1 MTTPVTEVAKT
12 DQLKGKVVLLTGGT
26 SGLGR
31 WTTLI
36 VAGQGAKVVYSG
48 RNADGAKETDR
59 RLAEVDLAAEYVPH
73 DVTNEDDWQRVVD
86 HVIAKHG
93 RLDGLVNNSG
103 VSRLKPMDQLS
114 LDDLEFLLSVNV
126 DGMFL
131 GTKHAFRVM
140 KETGGSIVNISA
152 LNALRGSPNS
162 TGYGMAKAGT
172 THLARA
178 AAIEGRK
185 YGIRA
190 NAIHPGVL
198 FEEGDKP
205 SPGSI
210 ALFGE
215 EGAQKFVN
223 FNIDTTPLGRLGHPR
238 DIGTAV
244 AFLLSDA
251 SRHVTGAAV
260 AVDGGRMAG
269 EYLHHGIKSQ
279 K

>member
-1 MTTPVTEVAKT
+1 MPKT
-12 DQLKGKVVLLTGGT
+12 DQLAGKVVLITGGT

-36 VAGQGAKVVYSG
+36 TAAQGATVIYSG
-48 RNADGAKETDR
+48 RNAEGAAETDR
-59 RLAEVDLAAEYVPH
+59 RLNEAGLKAEYLPH
-73 DVTNEDDWQRVVD
+73 DVTKEDEWQSVMDNVLKRY
-86 HVIAKHG
+86 G

-114 LDDLEFLLSVNV
+114 LEDLEYLLSVNV

-131 GTKHAFRVM
+131 GTQYAFRVM
-140 KETGGSIVNISA
+140 KMRGGSIVNISA

-190 NAIHPGVL
+190 NAVHPGVL
-198 FEEGDKP
+198 FEDGDKA
-205 SPGSI
+205 SPGAI

-215 EGAQKFVN
+215 EGAQKFVQ

-251 SRHVTGAAV
+251 SRHVTGTAV
-260 AVDGGRMAG
+260 SVDGGRMAG

>member
-1 MTTPVTEVAKT
+1 MTEVTKT
-12 DQLKGKVVLLTGGT
+12 DQLAGKIILITGGT

-31 WTTLI
+31 WTTM
-36 VAGQGAKVVYSG
+36 VTAAQGATVVYTG
-48 RNADGAKETDR
+48 RNADGAVETDR
-59 RLAEVDLAAEYVPH
+59 RMDAEGLTADYLPH
-73 DVTNEDDWQRVVD
+73 DVTQEGDWQRVMETVMER
-86 HVIAKHG
+86 HG

-131 GTKHAFRVM
+131 GTQHAFRVM
-140 KETGGSIVNISA
+140 KENGGSIVNISA

-190 NAIHPGVL
+190 NAVHPGVL
-198 FEEGDKP
+198 FEGGDKP

-215 EGAQKFVN
+215 EGAQRFVK
-223 FNIDTTPLGRLGHPR
+223 FNIETTPMGRLGHPR
-238 DIGTAV
+238 EIGTAV

-251 SRHVTGAAV
+251 SRHVTGTAV
-260 AVDGGRMAG
+260 CVDGGRMAG
-269 EYLHHGIKSQ
+269 EFLHHGIKSQ

>member
-1 MTTPVTEVAKT
+1 MTEIAKT
-12 DQLKGKVVLLTGGT
+12 NQLAGKVILITGGT

-31 WTTLI
+31 WTTL
-36 VAGQGAKVVYSG
+36 VTAAQGATVIYSG
-48 RNADGAKETDR
+48 RSADGAAETDR
-59 RLAEVDLAAEYVPH
+59 RLETVGLEAAYLPH
-73 DVTNEDDWQRVVD
+73 DVTKEEEWQRVVD
-86 HVIAKHG
+86 EVLNRHG

-103 VSRLKPMDQLS
+103 VSRLKPIDQFS
-114 LDDLEFLLSVNV
+114 LEDLEFLLSVNV

-131 GTKHAFRVM
+131 GTQQAFRVM
-140 KETGGSIVNISA
+140 KAHGGSIVNISA

-178 AAIEGRK
+178 AAKEGKR

-190 NAIHPGVL
+190 NAVHPGVL
-198 FEEGDKP
+198 FEDGDKA
-205 SPGSI
+205 SPGAI

-215 EGAQKFVN
+215 EGAQRFVQ
-223 FNIDTTPLGRLGHPR
+223 FNIETTPLGRLGHPR

-251 SRHVTGAAV
+251 SRHVSGTAV
-260 AVDGGRMAG
+260 CVDGGRMAG
-269 EYLHHGIKSQ
+269 EFMHHGIETQ

>member
-1 MTTPVTEVAKT
+1 MTAQDTQIAKT
-12 DQLKGKVVLLTGGT
+12 DQLKGKVVLVTGGT

-31 WTTLI
+31 WTTMI
-36 VAGQGAKVVYSG
+36 TAAQGATVVYSG
-48 RNADGAKETDR
+48 RNPDGAKETDR
-59 RLAEVDLAAEYVPH
+59 RLEAEGLSADFLPH
-73 DVTNEDDWQRVVD
+73 DVTNEDDWQRVMDAVLD
-86 HVIAKHG
+86 KHG

-103 VSRLKPMDQLS
+103 AARLKPMQDLS
-114 LDDLEFLLSVNV
+114 LEDLEFLLGVNV

-131 GTKHAFRVM
+131 GTRQAFRVM

-162 TGYGMAKAGT
+162 TAYAVAKAGT

-178 AAIEGRK
+178 AAVEGRK

-190 NAIHPGVL
+190 NAVHPGVL

-205 SPGSI
+205 SPGAI
-210 ALFGE
+210 AIYGL
-215 EGAQKFVN
+215 EGAQKFVQ

-269 EYLHHGIKSQ
+269 DFVHHGIRTQ
-279 K
+279 T

>member
-1 MTTPVTEVAKT
+1 MTEVART
-12 DQLKGKVVLLTGGT
+12 DQLKGKIVLITGGT

-31 WTTLI
+31 WTTMI
-36 VAGQGAKVVYSG
+36 MTGQGATVVYTG
-48 RNADGAKETDR
+48 RNTEGAAETDR
-59 RLAEVDLAAEYVPH
+59 RLEAEGLRAEYLPH
-73 DVTNEDDWQRVVD
+73 DVTKEDDWQRVIDTVMER
-86 HVIAKHG
+86 HG

-114 LDDLEFLLSVNV
+114 VDDLEFLLSVNV

-131 GTKHAFRVM
+131 GTQHAFRVM
-140 KETGGSIVNISA
+140 KEAGGSIVNISA

-162 TGYGMAKAGT
+162 TGYGMAKGGT

-190 NAIHPGVL
+190 NAVHPGVL

-215 EGAQKFVN
+215 EGAQRFVQ

-251 SRHVTGAAV
+251 SRHVTGTAV
-260 AVDGGRMAG
+260 CVDGGRMAG

>member
-1 MTTPVTEVAKT
+1 MTDIKKT
-12 DQLKGKVVLLTGGT
+12 DQLAGKVILITGGT

-31 WTTLI
+31 WTTL
-36 VAGQGAKVVYSG
+36 VTAAQGATVVYSG
-48 RNADGAKETDR
+48 RSADGAAETDR
-59 RLAEVDLAAEYVPH
+59 RMKAAGLNAEYLPH
-73 DVTNEDDWQRVVD
+73 DVTKEEDWQRVVD
-86 HVIAKHG
+86 TVVERHG
-93 RLDGLVNNSG
+93 QLDGLVNNSG
-103 VSRLKPMDQLS
+103 VSRLKPMDQMS

-131 GTKHAFRVM
+131 GTQQAFRVM
-140 KETGGSIVNISA
+140 KARGGSIVNISA

-178 AAIEGRK
+178 AAKEGQR

-190 NAIHPGVL
+190 NAVHPGVL
-198 FEEGDKP
+198 FEDGNKA
-205 SPGSI
+205 SPGAI

-215 EGAQKFVN
+215 EGAQKFVQ

-251 SRHVTGAAV
+251 ARHVSGAAV
-260 AVDGGRMAG
+260 CVDGGRTAG
-269 EYLHHGIKSQ
+269 EYVHHGIKSQ

>member
-1 MTTPVTEVAKT
+1 MTEVVKNDKLA
-12 DQLKGKVVLLTGGT
+12 GKVILITGGT

-31 WTTLI
+31 WTTMT
-36 VAGQGAKVVYSG
+36 VAGQGATVIYSG
-48 RNADGAKETDR
+48 RNADGAEETNR
-59 RLAEVDLAAEYVPH
+59 RLAAEGLSAEFHPH
-73 DVTNEDDWQRVVD
+73 DVTLEADWQRVID
-86 HVIAKHG
+86 AIMDKYG

-103 VSRLKPMDQLS
+103 VSRLKPMDSLS
-114 LDDLEFLLSVNV
+114 VEDLEFLLSVNV

-131 GTKHAFRVM
+131 GTQQAFGVM

-152 LNALRGSPNS
+152 LNALRGSPNT

-185 YGIRA
+185 YKIRA
-190 NAIHPGVL
+190 NSVHPGVL
-198 FEEGDKP
+198 FEEGDKA
-205 SPGSI
+205 SPGAI

-215 EGAQKFVN
+215 EGAQKFVQ

-251 SRHVTGAAV
+251 SRHVTGAAI

-269 EYLHHGIKSQ
+269 EYLHHGIKS
-279 K
+279 KK

>member
-1 MTTPVTEVAKT
+1 MSEVTKT
-12 DQLKGKVVLLTGGT
+12 QQLAGKVILITGGT

-31 WTTLI
+31 WTTM
-36 VAGQGAKVVYSG
+36 VTAAQGATVVYTG
-48 RNADGAKETDR
+48 RNADGAVETDR
-59 RLAEVDLAAEYVPH
+59 RLDAEGLTAEYLPH
-73 DVTNEDDWQRVVD
+73 DVTKEDDWQRVMNAVMS
-86 HVIAKHG
+86 KHG
-93 RLDGLVNNSG
+93 KLDGLVNNSG

-114 LDDLEFLLSVNV
+114 LEDLEFLLSVNV

-131 GTKHAFRVM
+131 GTQHAFRVM
-140 KETGGSIVNISA
+140 KKTGGSIVNISA

-178 AAIEGRK
+178 AAVEGRR

-190 NAIHPGVL
+190 NAVHPGVL
-198 FEEGDKP
+198 FEGGDKP
-205 SPGSI
+205 SPGAIS
-210 ALFGE
+210 LFGE
-215 EGAQKFVN
+215 EGAKKFVKY
-223 FNIDTTPLGRLGHPR
+223 NIDTTPLGRLGHPR

-251 SRHVTGAAV
+251 ARYVTGTAV
-260 AVDGGRMAG
+260 CVDGGRMAG
-269 EYLHHGIKSQ
+269 EYVHHGIKSQ

>member
-1 MTTPVTEVAKT
+1 MNEVTKT
-12 DQLKGKVVLLTGGT
+12 QQLAGKVVLITGGT

-31 WTTLI
+31 WTTM
-36 VAGQGAKVVYSG
+36 VTAAQGATVVYTG
-48 RNADGAKETDR
+48 RNADGAVETDR
-59 RLAEVDLAAEYVPH
+59 RMEAEGLAAEYLRH
-73 DVTNEDDWQRVVD
+73 DVTQEDDWQRVMDAVMS
-86 HVIAKHG
+86 KHG
-93 RLDGLVNNSG
+93 KLDGLVNNSG

-114 LDDLEFLLSVNV
+114 LEDLEFLLSVNV

-131 GTKHAFRVM
+131 GIQHAFRVM

-178 AAIEGRK
+178 AATEGRK

-190 NAIHPGVL
+190 NAVHPGVL
-198 FEEGDKP
+198 FEGGDKP
-205 SPGSI
+205 SPGAI

-215 EGAQKFVN
+215 EGAKKFVKY
-223 FNIDTTPLGRLGHPR
+223 NIDTTPLGRLGHPR

-251 SRHVTGAAV
+251 ARYVTGTAV
-260 AVDGGRMAG
+260 CVDGGRMAG
-269 EYLHHGIKSQ
+269 EYVHHGIKSQ

>member
-1 MTTPVTEVAKT
+1 MTHVKKT
-12 DQLKGKVVLLTGGT
+12 DQLSGKVILITGGT

-31 WTTLI
+31 WTTL
-36 VAGQGAKVVYSG
+36 VTAAQGATVVYSG
-48 RNADGAKETDR
+48 RNAEGAAETDR
-59 RLAEVDLAAEYVPH
+59 RLEAAGLKAECLPH
-73 DVTNEDDWQRVVD
+73 DVTNEEDWRRVVD
-86 HVIAKHG
+86 TVVERHG
-93 RLDGLVNNSG
+93 QLDGLVNNSG
-103 VSRLKPMDQLS
+103 VSRLKSMDQMS

-131 GTKHAFRVM
+131 GTQHAFRVM
-140 KETGGSIVNISA
+140 KARGGSIVNISA

-178 AAIEGRK
+178 AAKEGQR

-190 NAIHPGVL
+190 NAVHPGVL
-198 FEEGDKP
+198 FEDGDKA
-205 SPGSI
+205 SPGAI

-215 EGAQKFVN
+215 EGAQKFVQ

-251 SRHVTGAAV
+251 ARHVSGAAV
-260 AVDGGRMAG
+260 CVDGGRMAG
-269 EYLHHGIKSQ
+269 EYMHHGIKSQ

>member
-1 MTTPVTEVAKT
+1 MTDATKNSTLA
-12 DQLKGKVVLLTGGT
+12 DKVILITGGT

-31 WTTLI
+31 WTTMT
-36 VAGQGAKVVYSG
+36 VAGQGATVVYSG
-48 RNADGAKETDR
+48 RNVDGAKETDR
-59 RLAEVDLAAEYVPH
+59 RLDEVGLSAEFHPH
-73 DVTNEDDWQRVVD
+73 DVTLEADWQRVIDAVLD
-86 HVIAKHG
+86 KHG

-103 VSRLKPMDQLS
+103 VSRLKPMSDLT
-114 LDDLEFLLSVNV
+114 LDDLEFLLKVNV

-131 GTKHAFRVM
+131 GTQQAFRVM

-152 LNALRGSPNS
+152 LNALRGSPNT

-178 AAIEGRK
+178 AAVEGRK

-190 NAIHPGVL
+190 NSVHPGVL
-198 FEEGDKP
+198 FEDGDKA
-205 SPGSI
+205 SPGAI

-215 EGAQKFVN
+215 EGAQKFVQ

-251 SRHVTGAAV
+251 ARHVTGTAV

-269 EYLHHGIKSQ
+269 EYLHHGIKS
-279 K
+279 KK

>member
-1 MTTPVTEVAKT
+1 MTDVRRNSALADKII
-12 DQLKGKVVLLTGGT
+12 LITGGT

-31 WTTLI
+31 WTTMT
-36 VAGQGAKVVYSG
+36 VAGQGATVVYSG
-48 RNADGAKETDR
+48 RNVDGAKETDR
-59 RLAEVDLAAEYVPH
+59 RLDELGLNAEFHPH
-73 DVTNEDDWQRVVD
+73 DVTLEADWQRVIDAVLD
-86 HVIAKHG
+86 KHG

-103 VSRLKPMDQLS
+103 VSRLKPMSDLT
-114 LDDLEFLLSVNV
+114 LDDLEFLLKVNV

-131 GTKHAFRVM
+131 GTQQAFRVM

-178 AAIEGRK
+178 AAVEGRK

-190 NAIHPGVL
+190 NSVHPGVL
-198 FEEGDKP
+198 FEEGDKA
-205 SPGSI
+205 SPGAIS
-210 ALFGE
+210 LFGE
-215 EGAQKFVN
+215 EGAQKFVQ

-251 SRHVTGAAV
+251 ARHVTGTAV

-269 EYLHHGIKSQ
+269 EYLHHGIKS
-279 K
+279 KK

>member
-1 MTTPVTEVAKT
+1 MSEVTKT
-12 DQLKGKVVLLTGGT
+12 QQLAGKVILITGGT

-31 WTTLI
+31 WTTM
-36 VAGQGAKVVYSG
+36 VTAAQGATVVYTG
-48 RNADGAKETDR
+48 RNADGAVETDR
-59 RLAEVDLAAEYVPH
+59 RMDAEGLTAEYLPH
-73 DVTNEDDWQRVVD
+73 DVTKEDDWQRVMDAVMS
-86 HVIAKHG
+86 KHG
-93 RLDGLVNNSG
+93 KLDGLVNNSG

-131 GTKHAFRVM
+131 GTQHAFRVM
-140 KETGGSIVNISA
+140 KENGGSIVNISA

-190 NAIHPGVL
+190 NAVHPGVL
-198 FEEGDKP
+198 FEGGDKP
-205 SPGSI
+205 SPGAIS
-210 ALFGE
+210 LFGE
-215 EGAQKFVN
+215 EGAKKFVKY
-223 FNIDTTPLGRLGHPR
+223 NIDTTPLGRLGHPR

-251 SRHVTGAAV
+251 ARYVTGTAV
-260 AVDGGRMAG
+260 CVDGGRMAG
-269 EYLHHGIKSQ
+269 EYVHHGIKSQ

>member
-1 MTTPVTEVAKT
+1 MTDIKKT
-12 DQLKGKVVLLTGGT
+12 DQLAGKVVLITGGT

-31 WTTLI
+31 WTTL
-36 VAGQGAKVVYSG
+36 VTAAQGATVVYSG
-48 RNADGAKETDR
+48 RSADGAAETDR
-59 RLAEVDLAAEYVPH
+59 RIEAAGLNAEYLPH
-73 DVTNEDDWQRVVD
+73 DVTKEEDWQRVVD
-86 HVIAKHG
+86 TVIERHG
-93 RLDGLVNNSG
+93 QLDGLVNNSG
-103 VSRLKPMDQLS
+103 VSRLKPMDQMS

-131 GTKHAFRVM
+131 GTQQAFRVM
-140 KETGGSIVNISA
+140 KARGGSIVNISA

-162 TGYGMAKAGT
+162 TGYAMAKAGT

-178 AAIEGRK
+178 AAKEGQR

-190 NAIHPGVL
+190 NAVHPGVL
-198 FEEGDKP
+198 FEDGNKA
-205 SPGSI
+205 SPGAI

-215 EGAQKFVN
+215 EGAQKFVQ

-251 SRHVTGAAV
+251 ARHVSGAAV
-260 AVDGGRMAG
+260 CVDGGRTAG
-269 EYLHHGIKSQ
+269 EYVHHGIKSQ

>member
-1 MTTPVTEVAKT
+1 MTDVRRNSALADKII
-12 DQLKGKVVLLTGGT
+12 LITGGT

-31 WTTLI
+31 WTTMT
-36 VAGQGAKVVYSG
+36 VAGQGATVVYSG
-48 RNADGAKETDR
+48 RNVDGAKETDR
-59 RLAEVDLAAEYVPH
+59 RLDELGLNAEFHPH
-73 DVTNEDDWQRVVD
+73 DVTLEADWQRVIDAVLD
-86 HVIAKHG
+86 KHG
-93 RLDGLVNNSG
+93 RLDGLVN
-103 VSRLKPMDQLS
+103 
-114 LDDLEFLLSVNV
+114 V

-131 GTKHAFRVM
+131 GTQQAFRVM

-178 AAIEGRK
+178 AAVEGRK

-190 NAIHPGVL
+190 NSVHPGVL
-198 FEEGDKP
+198 FEEGDKA
-205 SPGSI
+205 SPGAIS
-210 ALFGE
+210 LFGE
-215 EGAQKFVN
+215 EGAQKFVQ

-251 SRHVTGAAV
+251 ARHVTGTAV

-269 EYLHHGIKSQ
+269 EYIHHGIKS
-279 K
+279 KK

>member
-1 MTTPVTEVAKT
+1 MNAVTHSS
-12 DQLKGKVVLLTGGT
+12 QLAGKVILITGGT

-31 WTTLI
+31 WTTL
-36 VAGQGAKVVYSG
+36 VMAAQGATVVYSG
-48 RNADGAKETDR
+48 RNAEGAAETDQ
-59 RLAEVDLAAEYVPH
+59 RLEAEELSAQYLPH
-73 DVTNEDDWQRVVD
+73 DVTSEEDWQRVINTVME
-86 HVIAKHG
+86 KHG
-93 RLDGLVNNSG
+93 KLDGLVNNSG

-114 LDDLEFLLSVNV
+114 LNDLEFLLSVNV

-131 GTKHAFRVM
+131 GTQHAFRVM
-140 KETGGSIVNISA
+140 KNTGGSIVNISA

-185 YGIRA
+185 YGIRV
-190 NAIHPGVL
+190 NAVHPGVL
-198 FEEGDKP
+198 FEGGDKP
-205 SPGSI
+205 SPGAIS
-210 ALFGE
+210 LFGE
-215 EGAQKFVN
+215 EGAQKFVQ

-251 SRHVTGAAV
+251 SRHVTGTAV
-260 AVDGGRMAG
+260 CVDGGRMAG
-269 EYLHHGIKSQ
+269 EFQHHGIKSQ

>member
-1 MTTPVTEVAKT
+1 MTHVKKT
-12 DQLKGKVVLLTGGT
+12 DQLSGKVILITGGT

-31 WTTLI
+31 WSTL
-36 VAGQGAKVVYSG
+36 VTAAQGATVVYSG
-48 RNADGAKETDR
+48 RNAEGAAETDR
-59 RLAEVDLAAEYVPH
+59 RLEAAGLKAEYLPH
-73 DVTNEDDWQRVVD
+73 DVTTEEDWQRVVD
-86 HVIAKHG
+86 TVVERHG
-93 RLDGLVNNSG
+93 QLDGLVNNSG
-103 VSRLKPMDQLS
+103 VSRLKSMDQMS

-131 GTKHAFRVM
+131 GTQHAFRVM
-140 KETGGSIVNISA
+140 KARGGSIVNISA

-178 AAIEGRK
+178 AAKEGQR

-190 NAIHPGVL
+190 NAVHPGVL
-198 FEEGDKP
+198 FEDGDKA
-205 SPGSI
+205 SPGAI

-215 EGAQKFVN
+215 EGAQKFVQ

-251 SRHVTGAAV
+251 ARHVSGAAV
-260 AVDGGRMAG
+260 CVDGGRMAG
-269 EYLHHGIKSQ
+269 EYMHHGIKSQ

>member
-1 MTTPVTEVAKT
+1 MSEVART
-12 DQLKGKVVLLTGGT
+12 DQLEGKVVLITGGT

-31 WTTLI
+31 WTTI
-36 VAGQGAKVVYSG
+36 ITAGQGATVVYTG
-48 RNADGAKETDR
+48 RNADGAAETDR
-59 RLAEVDLAAEYVPH
+59 RMEAEGLKAEYLPH
-73 DVTNEDDWQRVVD
+73 DVTSEEDWQRVMDTVMER
-86 HVIAKHG
+86 HG

-103 VSRLKPMDQLS
+103 VSRLKPMDQMS
-114 LDDLEFLLSVNV
+114 VDDLEFLLSVNV

-131 GTKHAFRVM
+131 GTQHAFRVM

-162 TGYGMAKAGT
+162 TGYGMAKGGT

-185 YGIRA
+185 HGIRA
-190 NAIHPGVL
+190 NAVHPGVL

-215 EGAQKFVN
+215 EGAQRFVQ

-251 SRHVTGAAV
+251 SRHVTGTAV
-260 AVDGGRMAG
+260 CVDGGRMAG

>member
-1 MTTPVTEVAKT
+1 MTDIHKT
-12 DQLKGKVVLLTGGT
+12 DQLAGKVVLITGGT

-31 WTTLI
+31 WTTL
-36 VAGQGAKVVYSG
+36 VTAAQGATVVYSG
-48 RNADGAKETDR
+48 RNADGAAETER
-59 RLAEVDLAAEYVPH
+59 RLKEVSLEAEYLPH
-73 DVTNEDDWQRVVD
+73 DVTKEDEWQS
-86 HVIAKHG
+86 VIDAVMKRHG

-114 LDDLEFLLSVNV
+114 LEDLEFLLSVNV

-131 GTKHAFRVM
+131 GTQHAFRVM
-140 KETGGSIVNISA
+140 QSRGGSIVNISA

-190 NAIHPGVL
+190 NAVHPGVL
-198 FEEGDKP
+198 FEDGDKP
-205 SPGSI
+205 SPGAIS
-210 ALFGE
+210 LFGE
-215 EGAQKFVN
+215 EGAQKFVQ

-260 AVDGGRMAG
+260 SVDGGRMAG

>member
-1 MTTPVTEVAKT
+1 MSDIVKT
-12 DQLKGKVVLLTGGT
+12 DQLAGKVTLITGGT

-36 VAGQGAKVVYSG
+36 AAAQGATVVYTG
-48 RNADGAKETDR
+48 RNVDGATETDR
-59 RLAEVDLAAEYVPH
+59 RLDAAGLAAEYMPH
-73 DVTNEDDWQRVVD
+73 DVTKEDDWQRVVD
-86 HVIAKHG
+86 AVMKTHG

-114 LDDLEFLLSVNV
+114 LEDLEFLLSVNV

-140 KETGGSIVNISA
+140 KARGGSIVNISA

-178 AAIEGRK
+178 AAIEGRR

-190 NAIHPGVL
+190 NAVHPGVL
-198 FEEGDKP
+198 FEDGDKA
-205 SPGSI
+205 SPGAI

-215 EGAQKFVN
+215 EGAQRFVQ
-223 FNIDTTPLGRLGHPR
+223 FNIETTPLGRLGHPR

-251 SRHVTGAAV
+251 SRHVTGTAV
-260 AVDGGRMAG
+260 CVDGGRMAG
-269 EYLHHGIKSQ
+269 EFMHHGIKSQ